1 MNEEALKK
9 FFQRYLDSVIT
20 PKANKDLVGDD
31 EEPITMDVYLVKFGP
46 SNPDRINLFL
56 DMNPDY
62 GGGSYTNVI
71 DRQLS
76 NFKNILG
83 LTDKTLHVY
92 YNKRPL
98 FEYEF
103 PFPSD

>member
-1 MNEEALKK
+1 MNEETLKK
-9 FFQRYLDSVIT
+9 IFQRYLDSVIT

-46 SNPDRINLFL
+46 TNPDRINLFL
-56 DMNPDY
+56 DMNPNY
-62 GGGSYTNVI
+62 SSGSYANKI
-71 DRQLS
+71 NKELS
-76 NFKNILG
+76 KFKNYLG

-98 FEYEF
+98 F
-103 PFPSD
+103 

>member
-1 MNEEALKK
+1 MNGETLKK
-9 FFQRYLDSVIT
+9 IFQRYLDSVIT

-46 SNPDRINLFL
+46 TNPDRINLFL
-56 DMNPDY
+56 DMNPNY
-62 GGGSYTNVI
+62 GSGSYTNNI
-71 DRQLS
+71 NRELS
-76 NFKNILG
+76 KFKNYLG

-98 FEYEF
+98 F
-103 PFPSD
+103 